1 MYYTSLD
8 ISPSM
13 NHDPTIAASFGHGL
27 YSGNFETR
35 VTSTFGSGVNLIDS
49 TPESVV
55 VRGGT
60 SSSYNWIRGDLHL
73 EAEL

>member
-1 MYYTSLD
+1 
-8 ISPSM
+8 M
-13 NHDPTIAASFGHGL
+13 NHDPTIEASYAHGL
-27 YSGNFETR
+27 LSGNFQTR
-35 VTSTFGSGVNLIDS
+35 VTSTFGNGVTLIDS

-60 SSSYNWIRGDLHL
+60 SSSYNWIRGNLHM